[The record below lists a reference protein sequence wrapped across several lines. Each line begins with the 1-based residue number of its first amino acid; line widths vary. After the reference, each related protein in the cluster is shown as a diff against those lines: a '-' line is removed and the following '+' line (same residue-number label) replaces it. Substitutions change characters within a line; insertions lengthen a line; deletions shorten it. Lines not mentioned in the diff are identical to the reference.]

1 MAVETADTRMTDTRM
16 ADARTADTGVPL
28 PSPPRA
34 RRFAGRLRAIPV
46 SWRIFLIVALNGIA
60 MLALGGLV
68 WGGAAVMEAEWAV
81 VRQVEENDRLF
92 TAVDSDVS
100 RMQSLVHRY
109 LHGPTEELLTEIGR
123 RREGLIGKLQ
133 ATRVADPAMADD
145 IAQLTSAARRFFA
158 SFDALREIIARTR
171 RTYDTAVLK
180 TGGEMA
186 GLYAILDTAARDRNH
201 LVLPA
206 LGKSREAFANGLLA
220 ANAFYLT
227 GEEAAGARAEGAFL
241 AIARSIPVMRDLA
254 SDDLQRS
261 ALDALG
267 ERVDLLLQGLAQ
279 LRAGAEE
286 QARLVG
292 KEIDGGQR
300 AMAQV
305 IDRLAATG
313 RQRDAEA
320 QTRFDTVVRDVGWSI
335 ALVGIVFLALS
346 AASSW
351 AIGQSIRRPLRGLM
365 EAMGAIAGGDYG
377 RPVDGTAVRDEIGAM
392 ARSLAVFKEN
402 AVLKRRM
409 ELEREAQERRWRTML
424 ETSPVGI
431 SIVTQEMHARLYSN
445 PKYDALFGIT
455 EHDDALDQ
463 NVEESFADPAD
474 IGRIVARFEAHGE
487 VSGVEVKR
495 RRLDGSEWWCLI
507 DIRPMDWD
515 GQSAFIVWHYDVT
528 FRREAEEELRTAK
541 EGAERA
547 LAELRAAQQSLIQAE
562 KMASLG
568 ALVAGI
574 AHEINT
580 PVGITVTAASLLADE
595 TKRTVER
602 FRGGA
607 LRKSDFQTYIDMAEE
622 ATQRILANADR
633 AAGLIQSFKQVAV
646 DQTRDDRRVFELGQY
661 AREVLTSLGPRL
673 RPRGI
678 VVELDC
684 PEPVTVDGYPGPV
697 AQVLTNFVMN
707 ALTHGFDAETPGHI
721 RISVRLLPGEV
732 VELVFRDDGKGI
744 PADVLPRIFDPFFT
758 TNRTGGGTGLG
769 LNIVYNLV
777 QQKLRGTIAVDSAPG
792 KGTAFT
798 LRFPQ
803 VL

>member
-1 MAVETADTRMTDTRM
+1 MAVESVEAGVSRRP
-16 ADARTADTGVPL
+16 APRVRRLDAP
-28 PSPPRA
+28 
-34 RRFAGRLRAIPV
+34 LRAVPV
-46 SWRIFLIVALNGIA
+46 SWRIFLIVALNAVA

-68 WGGAAVMEAEWAV
+68 WGGAAVMEAEWEA
-81 VRQVEENDRLF
+81 VRQIEENDRLF

-123 RREGLIGKLQ
+123 RRESLIGRLQ
-133 ATRVADPAMADD
+133 ATRVPDPAMTED
-145 IAQLTSAARRFFA
+145 IAQLTAAARRFFA
-158 SFDALREIIARTR
+158 GFDALREIITRTR
-171 RTYDTAVLK
+171 RSYDIAVLK

-206 LGKSREAFANGLLA
+206 LGKSREAFAEGLLA

-227 GEEAAGARAEGAFL
+227 ADADAGRRAERAFD
-241 AIARSIPVMRDLA
+241 AIGRSIPVMRDLA
-254 SDDLQRS
+254 TDDLQRS

-267 ERVDLLLQGLAQ
+267 ERGDLLLRGIAQ

-300 AMAQV
+300 AMAQI
-305 IDRLAATG
+305 IDRLAAYG

-320 QTRFDTVVRDVGWSI
+320 QRRFDAVVRDVGW
-335 ALVGIVFLALS
+335 GIGIIGIGFLALS
-346 AASSW
+346 AAASW
-351 AIGQSIRRPLRGLM
+351 AIGQSIRRPLRDLM

-377 RPVDGTAVRDEIGAM
+377 RPVHGTTVRDEIGAM
-392 ARSLAVFKEN
+392 ARSVAVFKEN
-402 AVLKRRM
+402 AVVKRRM
-409 ELEREAQERRWRTML
+409 EQEREAQERRWRTML

-431 SIVTQEMHARLYSN
+431 SIASAALQTRLYSN
-445 PKYDALFGIT
+445 PKYDELFGIT
-455 EHDDALDQ
+455 DHDDALDQ
-463 NVEESFADPAD
+463 DVGDSFVDTAD
-474 IGRIVARFEAHGE
+474 IRRILAQFEEHGE
-487 VSGVEVKR
+487 VSGVEVRR
-495 RRLDGSEWWCLI
+495 RRLDGTEWWCLI
-507 DIRPMDWD
+507 DIRAIDWGGD
-515 GQSAFIVWHYDVT
+515 PAYIVWHYDVT
-528 FRREAEEELRTAK
+528 FRREAEEELRAAK
-541 EGAERA
+541 DRAEQT

-595 TKRTVER
+595 TLRTAER
-602 FRGGA
+602 FRAGA
-607 LRKSDFQTYIDMAEE
+607 LRKSDFQNYIEMAEE
-622 ATQRILANADR
+622 ASQRILTNADR

-673 RPRGI
+673 RQRGI
-678 VVELDC
+678 AVTLDC
-684 PEPVTVDGYPGPV
+684 PEPVEVDGYPGPV

-707 ALTHGFDAETPGHI
+707 ALMHGFPPDTPGRIDI
-721 RISVRLLPGEV
+721 RVRHLPDDT
-732 VELVFRDDGKGI
+732 VELVFGDDGQGI

-758 TNRTGGGTGLG
+758 TNRSGGGTGLG

-777 QQKLRGTIAVDSAPG
+777 QQKLRGQITVDSAPG
-792 KGTAFT
+792 RGTIFT
-798 LRFPQ
+798 LRFPR